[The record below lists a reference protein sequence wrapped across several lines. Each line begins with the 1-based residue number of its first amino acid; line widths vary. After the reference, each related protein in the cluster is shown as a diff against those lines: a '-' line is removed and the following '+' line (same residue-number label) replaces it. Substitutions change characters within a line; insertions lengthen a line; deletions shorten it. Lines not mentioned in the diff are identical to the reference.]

1 MCAVYFWLISE
12 LVNTNIIGNMP
23 RGDHCAVW
31 GCNSDRR
38 YPEKQS
44 ILYHVGILRFYYPQ
58 SISHFSELSI
68 STFSTFIRQLAKMRP
83 FHQSKRSDN
92 KRYAVEVR
100 WGIFFENLT
109 YYFIPEGGRKYAH
122 TNSYNSAMT
131 VIAQDDMS
139 QLELGPPMIKQTICR
154 ISVNDLFI

>member
-44 ILYHVGILRFYYPQ
+44 ILHHVGILRFYYPQ
-58 SISHFSELSI
+58 SMKDVLSWARSINCDHVRVTMSTKVCSNHFAQGYRTYGCPA
-68 STFSTFIRQLAKMRP
+68 STLYMQDYDCESKTKRP
-83 FHQSKRSDN
+83 PLKSDLHRSN
-92 KRYAVEVR
+92 
-100 WGIFFENLT
+100 
-109 YYFIPEGGRKYAH
+109 
-122 TNSYNSAMT
+122 
-131 VIAQDDMS
+131 
-139 QLELGPPMIKQTICR
+139 
-154 ISVNDLFI
+154 